1 MPAQPLAMEGPEIRP
16 ARIDEAEKIAE
27 CMVLAF
33 EPFRTRYSSGAF
45 NDSVLTPDAV
55 RKRMLSMTI
64 HVAVA
69 ADRTVIGTLASSA
82 TDGEGYLRGM
92 AVRPDWQGHRIA
104 EQLLAHV
111 ERDLLAQGCTFITL
125 DVTAPLQRA
134 VRFYE
139 KNGFTATGQIGD
151 FFGMPLYEYV
161 KQLK

>member
-1 MPAQPLAMEGPEIRP
+1 MQGPEIRL

-27 CMVLAF
+27 CMELAF
-33 EPFRTRYSSGAF
+33 EPFRSQYSSGAF

-64 HVAVA
+64 YVAVA
-69 ADRTVIGTLASSA
+69 ADGTVIGTLASSA
-82 TDGEGYLRGM
+82 ADGEGYLRGM

-104 EQLLAHV
+104 EQLLARV
-111 ERDLLAQGCTFITL
+111 ERDLLAAGCTFIRL

-139 KNGFTATGQIGD
+139 TNGFTATGETGD

>member
-1 MPAQPLAMEGPEIRP
+1 MEGPEIRL
-16 ARIDEAEKIAE
+16 ARLDEAEKIAE
-27 CMVLAF
+27 CMELAF
-33 EPFRTRYSSGAF
+33 EPFRSQYSSGAF
-45 NDSVLTPDAV
+45 HDSVLTPDAV

-64 HVAVA
+64 YVAVA

-111 ERDLLAQGCTFITL
+111 ERDLLAQGCTFIRL

-139 KNGFTATGQIGD
+139 KNGFAATGATGD
-151 FFGMPLYEYV
+151 FFGMPLHEYV